1 MPQNIEKLI
10 ISAEKGDSEAQ
21 YKLGTNYHFGRMG
34 VKQDYAL
41 AAEWYRKAAEQGN
54 LKAAYYLGT
63 LYQNAQGVPQNY
75 EEAAE
80 WYKLAVNPND
90 NKAQL
95 ALGYLY
101 RNGLGV
107 EKNDSTADEFFEQA
121 ERFEK
126 IKDLMSSG
134 IKYTQG
140 REDTRDYVRAVECF
154 KEAYRMGE
162 TKAPYYIGMMYKD
175 GLGIEKNYRK
185 AEEWFRK
192 AEDLGD
198 KRAAKVLKWLS
209 ENPDRNS
216 SAQAP
221 VFRHVDKPLVC
232 YNKKIVGASTIGGEL
247 VRPEESGK
255 FEDTRIPRL
264 QSGGVC
270 QLFPPLPSS
279 QPEIKETEEAQA
291 ENTPAPSPQKTEP
304 PKTPEPPIRVDILK
318 SVPLSQVQRRPH
330 KKKPDTPKKKGSSFK
345 VIMFF
350 AAFAAVFGT
359 GFYLYRRITNFI
371 KSDDSLTSLIQD
383 NILPKDENYFGTGIP
398 DFNAISADLPGYVK
412 TTGTLRH
419 DTRYINGIADI
430 TAYSTRLYKMPD
442 ERSNNIENTTGIK
455 WLFEDSMNR
464 IKRFRKVADDFTDR
478 YDNMIRVRGTWQQA
492 KDSGYSENIWRRYY
506 REEQNLLA
514 KKQSALK
521 AVSMEINNA
530 KERIKSAQTL
540 TYLGEWI
547 NPDGKK
553 WTLVKLNFQEKPS
566 EILWVNSNYVR
577 LMTLDEYRSTYND
590 SLKLIGELPPP
601 RSEKY

>member
-1 MPQNIEKLI
+1 
-10 ISAEKGDSEAQ
+10 
-21 YKLGTNYHFGRMG
+21 
-34 VKQDYAL
+34 
-41 AAEWYRKAAEQGN
+41 QGN

-140 REDTRDYVRAVECF
+140 REDTRDYVRAMECF

-209 ENPDRNS
+209 ENPD
-216 SAQAP
+216 
-221 VFRHVDKPLVC
+221 L
-232 YNKKIVGASTIGGEL
+232 L
-247 VRPEESGK
+247 
-255 FEDTRIPRL
+255 
-264 QSGGVC
+264 
-270 QLFPPLPSS
+270 PPLPPS
-279 QPEIKETEEAQA
+279 QPEIKEPEIIKEIEEAQP
-291 ENTPAPSPQKTEP
+291 EITPAPSPQKPEP

-318 SVPLSQVQRRPH
+318 PVPLSQVQRRPH

-442 ERSNNIENTTGIK
+442 ERSNSIENTTGIK

-540 TYLGEWI
+540 NYLGEWI

-601 RSEKY
+601 PAVKNT